1 MLCEQETIICIHW
14 KDLSYILRQVREE
27 ATGRVY
33 KVFNEKEDANEEE
46 VSWCST
52 IILGRYQ
59 REIWYNKKIILGR
72 VALILGIAASAVAGI
87 VLLAAGKE
95 E

>member
-1 MLCEQETIICIHW
+1 MSALYTGSYDLYVVW

-33 KVFNEKEDANEEE
+33 RVFNEKEDANEEE

-59 REIWYNKKIILGR
+59 EEI
-72 VALILGIAASAVAGI
+72 
-87 VLLAAGKE
+87 
-95 E
+95 

>member
-1 MLCEQETIICIHW
+1 MIFMHW

-52 IILGRYQ
+52 NILGRYQ
-59 REIWYNKKIILGR
+59 EDQEERILRICERITRRGSQGEDHLVVR
-72 VALILGIAASAVAGI
+72 R
-87 VLLAAGKE
+87 
-95 E
+95 

>member
-1 MLCEQETIICIHW
+1 MIFMHW

-59 REIWYNKKIILGR
+59 EEI
-72 VALILGIAASAVAGI
+72 
-87 VLLAAGKE
+87 
-95 E
+95 

>member
-1 MLCEQETIICIHW
+1 MLCEQETINCIHW

-59 REIWYNKKIILGR
+59 EEI
-72 VALILGIAASAVAGI
+72 
-87 VLLAAGKE
+87 
-95 E
+95 

>member
-1 MLCEQETIICIHW
+1 MRRRCHGAPRSSLAGT
-14 KDLSYILRQVREE
+14 K
-27 ATGRVY
+27 G
-33 KVFNEKEDANEEE
+33 KF
-46 VSWCST
+46 ST
-52 IILGRYQ
+52 T
-59 REIWYNKKIILGR
+59 KKIILGR

>member
-1 MLCEQETIICIHW
+1 MVIEGLVSQVNLLCNECIVLCAGNY
-14 KDLSYILRQVREE
+14 DLYAMEGLVLQQVREE

-52 IILGRYQ
+52 TILGRYEE
-59 REIWYNKKIILGR
+59 EI
-72 VALILGIAASAVAGI
+72 
-87 VLLAAGKE
+87 
-95 E
+95 